1 LLKAQC
7 RLNLAKINQIN
18 SKKKEMCE
26 RERNTSECKLAL
38 NLCDEF
44 ALLQI
49 RRLSGDHEVSGT

>member
-26 RERNTSECKLAL
+26 RERNTSEC
-38 NLCDEF
+38 
-44 ALLQI
+44 
-49 RRLSGDHEVSGT
+49 